1 LNQQKEESTT
11 GGCSTLQSF
20 ISALLHIIR
29 CESRGYVMTTHYKIL
44 YPVDLSSRSVLAAQ
58 YIKTWVDRFGAVLHT
73 LHVVDTKALGL
84 AAEYDE
90 PLSDEIR
97 RLIAKR
103 TADLKYF
110 SAHYFGADAAHTTVL
125 SGDRADEI
133 ENFANREEIDLI
145 MLPRD
150 HQGSLARLFHDSLT
164 ATLLERCTASVWT
177 TEHLDTAP
185 PSPVNSILCAVHLE
199 QDATLDAEN
208 HRILQKLQELASTFR
223 ARVAFVYVLDGNEN
237 RSSRSA
243 AYLQR
248 IAGMK
253 PWMAQAR
260 KLFGNS
266 ITFVRKSGD
275 VITAITDTAQ
285 ELAADL
291 IVVGRTRPGTIGLGR
306 QSHILKIDDVVRR
319 PILSV
324 W

>member
-1 LNQQKEESTT
+1 
-11 GGCSTLQSF
+11 
-20 ISALLHIIR
+20 
-29 CESRGYVMTTHYKIL
+29 MTTHYKIL
-44 YPVDLSSRSVLAAQ
+44 YPVDFSSRSVLAAQ
-58 YIKTWVDRFGAVLHT
+58 HVKTWVDRFGAVLHT
-73 LHVVDTKALGL
+73 LHVVDTTALGL
-84 AAEYDE
+84 AAGVYDE
-90 PLSDEIR
+90 SHYEEVRHLT
-97 RLIAKR
+97 AKR

-110 SAHYFGADAAHTTVL
+110 SDHYFGANVAHSTVL
-125 SGDRADEI
+125 SGDRAEEI
-133 ENFANREEIDLI
+133 EHFASREEIDLI

-164 ATLLERCTASVWT
+164 ASLLERCTASVWT
-177 TEHLDTAP
+177 AEHLDIAP
-185 PSPVNSILCAVHLE
+185 PSSVNSILCAVHLE

-223 ARVAFVYVLDGNEN
+223 ARVAFVYVLDGNE
-237 RSSRSA
+237 SRSIRSA
-243 AYLQR
+243 SYLRR

-260 KLFGNS
+260 RLFGNS
-266 ITFVRKSGD
+266 IIFVRKSGD
-275 VITAITDTAQ
+275 VITAITNTAQ
-285 ELAADL
+285 ELDADL

>member
-1 LNQQKEESTT
+1 
-11 GGCSTLQSF
+11 
-20 ISALLHIIR
+20 
-29 CESRGYVMTTHYKIL
+29 MTTHYKIL
-44 YPVDLSSRSVLAAQ
+44 YPVDFSSRSVLAAQ
-58 YIKTWVDRFGAVLHT
+58 HVKTWVDRFDAVLHT

-84 AAEYDE
+84 AAEVYDE
-90 PLSDEIR
+90 SHYEEIR
-97 RLIAKR
+97 HLMAKR

-110 SAHYFGADAAHTTVL
+110 SDHYFGENVAHSTVL
-125 SGDRADEI
+125 SGDTADEI
-133 ENFANREEIDLI
+133 EHFASREEIDLI

-185 PSPVNSILCAVHLE
+185 PSSVNSILCAVHVE
-199 QDATLDAEN
+199 QDATLEAEN
-208 HRILQKLQELASTFR
+208 YRILQKLQELASTFR
-223 ARVAFVYVLDGNEN
+223 ARVAFVYVLQGNESG
-237 RSSRSA
+237 SSRSA
-243 AYLQR
+243 SYLRR

-253 PWMAQAR
+253 PWMARAR
-260 KLFGNS
+260 GLFGNS

-285 ELAADL
+285 ELDADL